1 MSRILYGAPVAER
14 IKEDLKGRIAALKA
28 GGVEPCLALVR
39 VGEEAMSLRYE
50 QATLHSC
57 EAMGITA
64 QSIVLPAES
73 ETEKLTAAL
82 QTVNGDPAIHGCLL
96 MRPLPR
102 QIDEAK
108 AFAVLRPEK
117 DMDGIG
123 DASLRR
129 LFSGHGPGFAPCTPE
144 AVVAMLDAYGIPL
157 DGAHAAVIGR
167 SLVVGRPL
175 ALLLTARNATVT
187 LCHTHTADLAETC
200 RRADILITAA
210 GAAEL
215 VGADFVREGQ
225 VILDVG
231 TNRNGEGKLCG
242 DVCFAEVEPLA
253 AAISPV
259 PRGVGA
265 VTTAILLRHVVE
277 AAEALS

>member
-1 MSRILYGAPVAER
+1 M
-14 IKEDLKGRIAALKA
+14 EDLKGRIAALKA
-28 GGVEPCLALVR
+28 AGVEPCLALVR

-50 QATLHSC
+50 QATLHNC
-57 EAMGITA
+57 GTMGITA
-64 QSIVLPAES
+64 RPIVLPADS
-73 ETEKLTAAL
+73 DTEKLTATL
-82 QTVNGDPAIHGCLL
+82 QAVNGDPAIHGCLL

-102 QIDEAK
+102 QIDEAR
-108 AFAVLRPEK
+108 AFAVLCPGK

-129 LFSGHGPGFAPCTPE
+129 MFTGHGPGFAPCTPE
-144 AVVAMLDAYGIPL
+144 AVVAMLDAYDIPL
-157 DGAHAAVIGR
+157 DGAHVAVIGR

-187 LCHTHTADLAETC
+187 LCHTHTAEIAETC
-200 RRADILITAA
+200 RRADILISAA
-210 GAAEL
+210 GAAAL

-231 TNRNGEGKLCG
+231 TSRNAEGKLCG
-242 DVCFAEVEPLA
+242 DVRFAEVEPLV

-265 VTTAILLRHVVE
+265 VTSAILLRHVVE
-277 AAEALS
+277 AAESLS